1 MTVVPQQKLSWQE
14 SALQVQAVRDI
25 SIKQVDPAIATLPD
39 QHTGRV
45 IDFPRKHLSQA
56 EIAITESSAEKL
68 VDSLATGKLTATA
81 VTNAFLRRAAIAQ
94 KLTNCIYELLPDR
107 AISRAKDLDEY
118 FAKHGKPS
126 GPLHGL
132 PISIKAH
139 IGLRGRDLAAGFV
152 GCLDRKSQGDANIV
166 KILLDAGAV
175 VYARTTE
182 PQGLMALE
190 TYSNITG
197 TTTNPHNTA
206 LTPGGSSGGESAL
219 QALYGSPLGI
229 GSDIGGSIRSP
240 AANCGLYGLKPS
252 TGRLPLL
259 GCGSYLLG
267 CETIMGTLGPISP
280 SLGGVE
286 LFMKT
291 IIESKPWV
299 KDSMMLPIP
308 WRDQEKHIHLDN
320 KKLTVGV
327 MWTDN
332 VVTPAPAVTR
342 ALKEVVERLKLV
354 AGIEVIEWKAYKQE
368 EALEIL
374 TRLYAPDGGKAF
386 ARNVEASGEPF
397 TPLTA
402 WTLRD
407 TPGIEELSHEGVWE
421 WTGKRE
427 MFRYGYLQEWN
438 NVAPEMDVIL
448 CPAFPTPAPLH
459 HTSRYWGYTSLF
471 NLLDYSA
478 LVFPVT
484 KVDPD
489 RDAKDTTYTP
499 KNEFDRWAYEHY
511 DPVKQ
516 KDAPVSLQL
525 VAKKLE
531 EEKLLQAFREIQEK
545 ISLPF
550 VDCLA

>member
-14 SALQVQAVRDI
+14 SARKVQAVRDR
-25 SIKQVDPAIATLPD
+25 SIEHVDPAIAALPD
-39 QHTGRV
+39 THTGRV
-45 IDFPRKHLSQA
+45 IDFPRRHLSQT
-56 EIAITESSAEKL
+56 EIAITESSAETL
-68 VDSLATGKLTATA
+68 VTSLASGKLTATA

-94 KLTNCIYELLPDR
+94 KLTNCIYELLPER
-107 AISRAKDLDEY
+107 AIARAKELDDY
-118 FAKHGKPS
+118 LAKHGKPS

-132 PISIKAH
+132 PISIKGH
-139 IGLRGRDLAAGFV
+139 VGLKGRDLSAGFV
-152 GCLDRKSQGDANIV
+152 AWLDRESPDDAIIV

-182 PQGLMALE
+182 PQALMALE
-190 TYSNITG
+190 TCSNITG
-197 TTTNPHNTA
+197 ITTNPHNTA

-252 TGRLPLL
+252 TGRLPLI
-259 GCGSYLLG
+259 GCASYVLG

-280 SLGGVE
+280 TFGGIE

-299 KDSMMLPIP
+299 NDSMMLPIP

-327 MWTDN
+327 MWTDD

-354 AGIEVIEWKAYKQE
+354 HSIEVIEWKAYKQK

-386 ARNVEASGEPF
+386 AGHVEASGEPF

-407 TPGIEELSHEGVWE
+407 IPGIEELSQQGVWD

-427 MFRYGYLQEWN
+427 MFRYAYLQEWN

-459 HTSRYWGYTSLF
+459 DTSRYWGYTSLF

-484 KVDPD
+484 KVDPE
-489 RDAKDTTYTP
+489 RDAKDITYTP
-499 KNEFDRWAYEHY
+499 KNEFDSWAYEHY

-545 ISLPF
+545 VGLPF
-550 VDCLA
+550 VNCLA

>member
-1 MTVVPQQKLSWQE
+1 MTVPEQKLSWQV
-14 SALQVQAVRDI
+14 SARRVQAVRDA
-25 SIKQVDPAIATLPD
+25 SIEHVDPAVAALPD
-39 QHTGRV
+39 THTGRV
-45 IDFPRKHLSQA
+45 IDFPRRHLSQT
-56 EIAITESSAEKL
+56 EIAITESSAQTL
-68 VDSLATGKLTATA
+68 VASLATGKLTATA

-107 AISRAKDLDEY
+107 AITRAKELDDY
-118 FAKHGKPS
+118 LAKHGKPS

-139 IGLRGRDLAAGFV
+139 VGLKGRDLAAGFV
-152 GCLDRKSQGDANIV
+152 SCLDRVSKDDANIV

-206 LTPGGSSGGESAL
+206 LTSGGSSGGESAL

-252 TGRLPLL
+252 TGRLPLI
-259 GCGSYLLG
+259 GCASYLLG
-267 CETIMGTLGPISP
+267 CEAIMGTLGPLSP
-280 SLGGVE
+280 TIGGVE

-299 KDSMMLPIP
+299 TDSMMLPIP

-327 MWTDN
+327 MWTDD

-342 ALKEVVERLKLV
+342 ALKEMVERLKLV
-354 AGIEVIEWKAYKQE
+354 DNIEVIEWKAYKQE

-386 ARNVEASGEPF
+386 ASHAEASGEPL

-407 TPGIEELSHEGVWE
+407 TPGIEELSHQGLWE

-427 MFRYGYLQEWN
+427 MFRYSYLQEWN

-459 HTSRYWGYTSLF
+459 DTSRYWGYTSLF

-484 KVDPD
+484 KVDPEK
-489 RDAKDTTYTP
+489 DAKDTAYTP
-499 KNEFDRWAYEHY
+499 KNEFDSWAYEHY
-511 DPVKQ
+511 DPVMQ

>member
-14 SALQVQAVRDI
+14 SARQVQAVRDR
-25 SIKQVDPAIATLPD
+25 SIEQADPAIAALPD
-39 QHTGRV
+39 THTGRV
-45 IDFPRKHLSQA
+45 IDFPRKHLSQT
-56 EIAITESSAEKL
+56 EIAITESSAETL
-68 VDSLATGKLTATA
+68 VASLATGKLTAIT
-81 VTNAFLRRAAIAQ
+81 VTNAFLRRAAIAH

-107 AISRAKDLDEY
+107 AIARAKELDDY
-118 FAKHGKPS
+118 VAKHGKPC

-132 PISIKAH
+132 PISIKGH
-139 IGLRGRDLAAGFV
+139 VGLKGRDLSAGFV
-152 GCLDRKSQGDANIV
+152 SWLNQESPDDSNIV
-166 KILLDAGAV
+166 NILLDAGAV

-190 TYSNITG
+190 TCSNITG

-252 TGRLPLL
+252 TGRLPLI
-259 GCGSYLLG
+259 GCAAYVLG

-280 SLGGVE
+280 TLGGVE

-308 WRDQEKHIHLDN
+308 WRDHEKHIHLDN

-327 MWTDN
+327 MWTDD

-354 AGIEVIEWKAYKQE
+354 DSIEVIEWKAYQQK

-386 ARNVEASGEPF
+386 ARHVEASGEPF
-397 TPLTA
+397 TPLTS

-407 TPGIEELSHEGVWE
+407 APGIEELSQQGVWD

-427 MFRYGYLQEWN
+427 MFRYAYLQEWN

-448 CPAFPTPAPLH
+448 CPAFPTPAPFTTL
-459 HTSRYWGYTSLF
+459 R
-471 NLLDYSA
+471 A

-484 KVDPD
+484 KVDPE

-499 KNEFDRWAYEHY
+499 KNEFDSWAYEHY

-525 VAKKLE
+525 VAKRLE

-545 ISLPF
+545 VGLPF
-550 VDCLA
+550 VNCLA

>member
-1 MTVVPQQKLSWQE
+1 MAVASQQKLSWQE
-14 SALQVQAVRDI
+14 SARQVQAARDR
-25 SIKQVDPAIATLPD
+25 SIEDVDSAIAALPATY
-39 QHTGRV
+39 TGRV
-45 IDFPRKHLSQA
+45 IDFPRKHLSQT
-56 EIAITESSAEKL
+56 EIAITESSAETL
-68 VDSLATGKLTATA
+68 VASLATGKLTATA

-107 AISRAKDLDEY
+107 AIARAKELDDY
-118 FAKHGKPS
+118 LAKHGKPS

-132 PISIKAH
+132 PISIKGH
-139 IGLRGRDLAAGFV
+139 IGLKGRDLSAGFV
-152 GCLDRKSQGDANIV
+152 AWLDRESLDDANIV

-190 TYSNITG
+190 TCSNITG
-197 TTTNPHNTA
+197 ITTNPHNTA

-219 QALYGSPLGI
+219 QALHGSPLGI

-252 TGRLPLL
+252 TGRLPLI
-259 GCGSYLLG
+259 GCASYVLG
-267 CETIMGTLGPISP
+267 CETIVGTLGPISP
-280 SLGGVE
+280 TFGGIE
-286 LFMKT
+286 LFLKT

-327 MWTDN
+327 MWTDD

-354 AGIEVIEWKAYKQE
+354 DSVEVIEWKAYQQKRGSSRF
-368 EALEIL
+368 L
-374 TRLYAPDGGKAF
+374 LYAPDGGKAF
-386 ARNVEASGEPF
+386 AGHLKASGEPF

-402 WTLRD
+402 WSLRD
-407 TPGIEELSHEGVWE
+407 APGIEELSQQGLWD

-427 MFRYGYLQEWN
+427 MFRYAYLQQWN

-459 HTSRYWGYTSLF
+459 FTSRYWGYTSLF
-471 NLLDYSA
+471 NLLDYPA

-484 KVDPD
+484 KVDPN

-499 KNEFDRWAYEHY
+499 KNEFDSWAYEHY
-511 DPVKQ
+511 DSVKQ

-525 VAKKLE
+525 VSKKLE
-531 EEKLLQAFREIQEK
+531 EEKLLQAFKEIQER
-545 ISLPF
+545 IGLPF
-550 VDCLA
+550 VNCLA

>member
-14 SALQVQAVRDI
+14 SARQVQAVRDR
-25 SIKQVDPAIATLPD
+25 SIEQADPAIAALPD
-39 QHTGRV
+39 THTGRV
-45 IDFPRKHLSQA
+45 IDFPRKHLSQT
-56 EIAITESSAEKL
+56 EIAITESSAETL
-68 VDSLATGKLTATA
+68 VASLATGKLTAIT
-81 VTNAFLRRAAIAQ
+81 VTNAFLRRAAIAH

-107 AISRAKDLDEY
+107 AIARAKELDDY
-118 FAKHGKPS
+118 VAKHGKPC

-132 PISIKAH
+132 PISIKGH
-139 IGLRGRDLAAGFV
+139 VGLKGRDLSAGFV
-152 GCLDRKSQGDANIV
+152 SWLNQESPDDSNIV
-166 KILLDAGAV
+166 NILLDAGAV

-190 TYSNITG
+190 TCSNITG

-252 TGRLPLL
+252 TGRLPLI
-259 GCGSYLLG
+259 GCAAYVLG

-280 SLGGVE
+280 TLGGVE

-308 WRDQEKHIHLDN
+308 WRDHEKHIHLDN

-327 MWTDN
+327 MWTDD

-354 AGIEVIEWKAYKQE
+354 DSIEVIEWKAYQQK

-386 ARNVEASGEPF
+386 ARHVEASGEPF
-397 TPLTA
+397 TPLTS

-407 TPGIEELSHEGVWE
+407 APGIEELSQQGVWD

-427 MFRYGYLQEWN
+427 MFRYAYLQEWN

-459 HTSRYWGYTSLF
+459 NTSRYWGYTSLF

-484 KVDPD
+484 KVDPE

-499 KNEFDRWAYEHY
+499 KNEFDSWAYEHY

-525 VAKKLE
+525 VAKRLE

-545 ISLPF
+545 VGLPF
-550 VDCLA
+550 VNCLA

>member
-1 MTVVPQQKLSWQE
+1 MTVVPQRKLSWQE
-14 SALQVQAVRDI
+14 SARKVQAVRDR
-25 SIKQVDPAIATLPD
+25 SIEHVDPAIAALPD
-39 QHTGRV
+39 THTGRV
-45 IDFPRKHLSQA
+45 IDFPRKHLSQT
-56 EIAITESSAEKL
+56 EIAITESSAETL
-68 VDSLATGKLTATA
+68 VASLASGKLTTTA

-107 AISRAKDLDEY
+107 AIARAKELDDY
-118 FAKHGKPS
+118 LAMHGKPS

-132 PISIKAH
+132 PISIKGH
-139 IGLRGRDLAAGFV
+139 VGLKGRDLSAGFV
-152 GCLDRKSQGDANIV
+152 SWLDRESPDDAIIV
-166 KILLDAGAV
+166 KILLNAGAV
-175 VYARTTE
+175 VYARSTE
-182 PQGLMALE
+182 PQALMALE
-190 TYSNITG
+190 TCSNITG
-197 TTTNPHNTA
+197 ITTNPHNTA

-219 QALYGSPLGI
+219 QALYGSPLGV

-252 TGRLPLL
+252 TGRLPLI
-259 GCGSYLLG
+259 GCASYVLG

-280 SLGGVE
+280 TFGGIE

-299 KDSMMLPIP
+299 NDSMMLPIP
-308 WRDQEKHIHLDN
+308 WRDRDKHIHLDN

-327 MWTDN
+327 MWTDD

-342 ALKEVVERLKLV
+342 ALKEVIERLKLV
-354 AGIEVIEWKAYKQE
+354 DSIEVIEWKAYRQK

-386 ARNVEASGEPF
+386 AGHVEASGEPF
-397 TPLTA
+397 TSLTA

-407 TPGIEELSHEGVWE
+407 TPGIEELSQQGVWD

-427 MFRYGYLQEWN
+427 MFRYAYLQEWN

-448 CPAFPTPAPLH
+448 CPAFPTPAPLDD
-459 HTSRYWGYTSLF
+459 TSRYWGYTSLF

-484 KVDPD
+484 KVDPE
-489 RDAKDTTYTP
+489 RDAKDITYIP
-499 KNEFDRWAYEHY
+499 KNEFDSWAYEHY

-545 ISLPF
+545 AGLPF
-550 VDCLA
+550 VNCLA

>member
-1 MTVVPQQKLSWQE
+1 MTVAQQPTWQE
-14 SALQVQAVRDI
+14 SARQVQVVRDL
-25 SIKQVDPAIATLPD
+25 SIKQVDPDIAALSETY
-39 QHTGRV
+39 TGRI
-45 IDFPRKHLSQA
+45 IDVPREHLTQP
-56 EIAITESSAEKL
+56 EQIITETSAEAL
-68 VDSLATGKLTATA
+68 VTALAAGKLSATA
-81 VTNAFLRRAAIAQ
+81 VTEAFLRRAAIAQ
-94 KLTNCIYELLPDR
+94 KLTNCIYELLPER
-107 AISRAKDLDEY
+107 ARARAQELDKY
-118 FAKHGKPS
+118 FAEHGKPS

-139 IGLRGRDLAAGFV
+139 VGLTGRDLAAGFV
-152 GCLDRKSQGDANIV
+152 GWLSHTSPGDANIV

-190 TYSNITG
+190 TCSNITG

-252 TGRLPLL
+252 TGRLPLI
-259 GCGSYLLG
+259 GCSAYVLG
-267 CETIMGTLGPISP
+267 CETVLGTLGPISP
-280 SLGGVE
+280 TFGGIE

-291 IIESKPWV
+291 VIESKPWV
-299 KDSMMLPIP
+299 NDSMMLPIP
-308 WRDQEKHIHLDN
+308 WRDQEEHIHKGG

-327 MWTDN
+327 MWTDD

-342 ALKEVVERLKLV
+342 ALKEMVERLEAV
-354 AGIEVIEWKAYKQE
+354 DNIQVIEWKAYQQK

-374 TRLYAPDGGKAF
+374 TKLYAPDGGKAF
-386 ARNVEASGEPF
+386 ARHLESSGEPF
-397 TPLTA
+397 LPLQA

-407 TPGIEELSHEGVWE
+407 TPGIEELTHQGVWD

-427 MFRYGYLQEWN
+427 FFRYAYLQEWN
-438 NVAPEMDVIL
+438 TVAPEMDVIL

-459 HTSRYWGYTSLF
+459 DTSRYWGYTSLF

-484 KVDPD
+484 KIDPE
-489 RDAKDTTYTP
+489 RDAKDPTYTP
-499 KNEFDRWAYEHY
+499 KNEMDKWAYEHY

-531 EEKLLQAFREIQEK
+531 EEKLLQAFGEIKEK
-545 ISLPF
+545 IGLPF
-550 VDCLA
+550 IDCLA

>member
-1 MTVVPQQKLSWQE
+1 MTAPQPKPSWQE
-14 SALQVQAVRDI
+14 PARKVQSVRDR
-25 SIKQVDPAIATLPD
+25 SIEHVDPAIAALPD
-39 QHTGRV
+39 THTGRV
-45 IDFPRKHLSQA
+45 IDVPRKHLSQT
-56 EIAITESSAEKL
+56 EIAITESSAETL
-68 VDSLATGKLTATA
+68 VASLASGKLTATA

-94 KLTNCIYELLPDR
+94 KLTNCIYELLPER
-107 AISRAKDLDEY
+107 AIARANELDDY
-118 FAKHGKPS
+118 FEKHGKPS

-132 PISIKAH
+132 PISIKGH
-139 IGLRGRDLAAGFV
+139 VGLQGRDLSAGFV
-152 GCLDRKSQGDANIV
+152 AWLDRKSQDDANIV
-166 KILLDAGAV
+166 RILLNAGAV

-190 TYSNITG
+190 TCSNITG

-252 TGRLPLL
+252 TGRLPLI
-259 GCGSYLLG
+259 GCAAYVLG
-267 CETIMGTLGPISP
+267 CETIIGTLGPISP
-280 SLGGVE
+280 TFSGVE
-286 LFMKT
+286 LLMKT
-291 IIESKPWV
+291 IIKSKPWV
-299 KDSMMLPIP
+299 HDSMMLPIP

-327 MWTDN
+327 MWTDD

-342 ALKEVVERLKLV
+342 ALKEVVERLKSV
-354 AGIEVIEWKAYKQE
+354 DSTEVIEWKAYQQK

-386 ARNVEASGEPF
+386 TRHVESSGEPF
-397 TPLTA
+397 TPLTSWA
-402 WTLRD
+402 LRD
-407 TPGIEELSHEGVWE
+407 TPGIEELSQQGVWD

-427 MFRYGYLQEWN
+427 MFRYAYLQVEQCCARN
-438 NVAPEMDVIL
+438 GCYTMSRI
-448 CPAFPTPAPLH
+448 PTPAPLH
-459 HTSRYWGYTSLF
+459 DTSRYWGYTSLF

-484 KVDPD
+484 KVDPE

-499 KNEFDRWAYEHY
+499 KNEFDSWAYENY

-525 VAKKLE
+525 VAKRLE

-545 ISLPF
+545 IGLPF